1 MVIIVKDETLKKI
14 IYVGIAVII
23 IFFFTKDIPLL
34 KKEEIIVIDQ
44 PEDLLVL
51 VNKTRMLPSDY
62 IPNDLEEIDINYS
75 NHNKYLR
82 KDAKE
87 AFEALAKDA
96 KDLGYFI
103 IAVSA
108 YRDYAYQEDLYQG
121 YVESKGQDY
130 ADKCCAKPG
139 HSEHQTGLSVDVMGS
154 NLDYDEFESS
164 PEFEWMSEHAHL
176 YGFIMRYPKGKEDIT
191 GFKYEPWHYRYVG
204 ISEATNIY
212 EQQLSL
218 EEYIESIDQKK

>member
-1 MVIIVKDETLKKI
+1 M
-14 IYVGIAVII
+14 
-23 IFFFTKDIPLL
+23 
-34 KKEEIIVIDQ
+34 IDN

-51 VNKTRMLPSDY
+51 VNKTRTLPSDY

-82 KDAKE
+82 REAKQ
-87 AFEALAKDA
+87 AFENLSKEA

-103 IAVSA
+103 VAVSA

-121 YVESKGQDY
+121 YVVDKGKEY

-139 HSEHQTGLSVDVMGS
+139 HSEHQTGLSLDVMGS
-154 NLDYDEFESS
+154 NLDYDEFEAS
-164 PEFEWMSEHAHL
+164 PEFEWMKDHAHL
-176 YGFIMRYPKGKEDIT
+176 YGFIMRYSKGKEKIT

-204 ISEATNIY
+204 ILTATEIY
-212 EQQLSL
+212 EQQLTL
-218 EEYIESIDQKK
+218 EEYIEKKEETK